1 MKNSK
6 RDLACKFSVG
16 IIVFSALMLLLTYT
30 SVNGIHTL
38 GFTLAEKWGLWF
50 RKSVVF
56 FVLIIAGIIGYN
68 FGKRLPDDE

>member
-16 IIVFSALMLLLTYT
+16 IIVFCSFMLLLTYV

-38 GFTLAEKWGLWF
+38 SLSIAEKWGLWF
-50 RKSVVF
+50 RKSIVF
-56 FVLIIAGIIGYN
+56 FVLIIAGIFGYH
-68 FGKRLPDDE
+68 FGKKLPDDE